1 MGEKCLSATRT
12 ERYCRKE
19 MQRGKIER
27 MRELSEERR
36 VAANRKI
43 ERRRNMREWMKGP
56 LYL

>member
-1 MGEKCLSATRT
+1 
-12 ERYCRKE
+12 